1 MWRMLCGKEAQ
12 KKRVCTLCHCK
23 PSICV
28 EHHSASFCLFG
39 MQEIAKTHPSRA
51 VNSEVSGR
59 LCSHRLATFRLT
71 FTNVM
76 LGPLPYS
83 VYVIVGVLVTG
94 FNTLSRSTH
103 FRAFVV
109 SLPNERMAKS
119 MYVKMDVVHLQN
131 RKVSFPRISQLL
143 QKRPQPSPTC
153 AKHLVHSIQ
162 ILFCHQ
168 TLMQI
173 PQ

>member
-59 LCSHRLATFRLT
+59 LCSHRLATFRLHKCY
-71 FTNVM
+71 V
-76 LGPLPYS
+76 GPFG
-83 VYVIVGVLVTG
+83 IFRICHCWCVGDG